1 MNEIATAG
9 GPEADLEGLLA
20 RIAELRPLLAENGAR
35 GERDRRV
42 PEESIDALKRIGAL
56 RVSVPKRYGGLELGH
71 LDAMRVGREVGL
83 ADGGTAWVVSLLNSG
98 AWYTRH
104 FSERAQDEIFSES
117 PDTLV
122 SAVVAPTGTARRVR
136 GGYVVT
142 GEWSYNSGS
151 WHADWALL
159 AVRLQDERGETTG
172 EGQVLIP
179 ASHYWI
185 EDVWRVAGM
194 RSSGSNLL
202 LTEDAFVPDHRAIVT
217 EERPP
222 TRGGAPS
229 AGAPSAGGTGAEG
242 TGDGERA
249 YRAASVPLALLGPQL
264 GLGRAIL
271 DAVTVDARKR
281 GIAYTAI
288 ERKAD
293 SVAFQLDVAR
303 AAQMLDTADF
313 FAERAGAYLD
323 SIEPGDPV
331 DYLPRARVRG
341 DVGWAVENVTEAIR
355 ILLSIHGSSAFA
367 DANPVQRF
375 WRDQAVV
382 ARHGYVSPS
391 FSLEVYGKAVMGV
404 ENPDA
409 VVL

>member
-1 MNEIATAG
+1 MDEMATADPG
-9 GPEADLEGLLA
+9 AELDGLLA
-20 RIAELRPLLAENGAR
+20 RIAELRPLLAENGER

-42 PEESIDALKRIGAL
+42 AEESMVALKRAGAL
-56 RVSVPKRYGGLELGH
+56 RVSVPGRYGGLDLGH
-71 LDAMRVGREVGL
+71 LAAMRVGRAVGL

-104 FSERAQDEIFSES
+104 FSDRVQDEIFSDG
-117 PDTLV
+117 PDALV

-136 GGYVVT
+136 GGYTVT
-142 GEWSYNSGS
+142 GEWAYNSGS
-151 WHADWALL
+151 WHAEWALL
-159 AVRLQDERGETTG
+159 AVRLQDERGEAAG

-179 ASHYWI
+179 ASDYWI

-202 LTEDAFVPDHRAIVT
+202 LVEDAFVPDHRAIVT
-217 EERPP
+217 SEPP
-222 TRGGAPS
+222 RSPDSGG
-229 AGAPSAGGTGAEG
+229 G
-242 TGDGERA
+242 RV

-271 DAVTVDARKR
+271 EATAADAGRR
-281 GIAYTAI
+281 GVAYTAI
-288 ERKAD
+288 GRKAD
-293 SVAFQLDVAR
+293 SVPFQLDIAR
-303 AAQMLDTADF
+303 ASQMLDTADF

-323 SIEPGDPV
+323 SVDPGEPV

-367 DANPVQRF
+367 EANPVQRF

-391 FSLEVYGKAVMGV
+391 LSLEVYGKAVMGV
-404 ENPDA
+404 ENPGA
-409 VVL
+409 VLL